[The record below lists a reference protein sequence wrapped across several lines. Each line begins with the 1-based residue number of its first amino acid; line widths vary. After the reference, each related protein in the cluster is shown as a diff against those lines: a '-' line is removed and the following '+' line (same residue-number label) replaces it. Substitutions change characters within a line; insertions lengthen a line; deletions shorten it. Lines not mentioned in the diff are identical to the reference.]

1 MRIKIHEFKKV
12 VNSPV
17 IIGMVVLFI
26 AFNFFLILEHN
37 YMQNELTV
45 LNKLVDKLGY
55 EINDEMLTN
64 FQDYYGDELSKMN
77 EITYAKTSKTY
88 TNVGSFLKEIGDS
101 YELYKVYTEEE
112 LDYVKQLMVME
123 TYLDLIGDMDD
134 EYASLDMMK
143 VAEGQISFYGL
154 SGSAADT
161 VRSNYLKLGERLNQL
176 LGNGEHKNMFFIG
189 QIYQMH
195 SLLFDNVFRVMIFQV
210 IIIIVLITSYLMNY
224 EFENKTPLVIY
235 STKRGRSIILDKLLV
250 SIGSGIVAT
259 TFIVGITLTGYFS
272 IFSYKGLW
280 HVPIS
285 NYFNW
290 ETNFP
295 FISWW
300 NMSFAQYLISS
311 IILVYICGILFT
323 VITFILSIFIKNS
336 YISFFTFGILFGLIL
351 LVPNMMPSSN
361 NLIFL
366 SVFTPFSLILN
377 PQNWFMGKDSF
388 SIFKYYEIIT
398 IGAWSLLLFITG
410 KLSAKKFKKEDIY

>member
-1 MRIKIHEFKKV
+1 
-12 VNSPV
+12 
-17 IIGMVVLFI
+17 
-26 AFNFFLILEHN
+26 
-37 YMQNELTV
+37 
-45 LNKLVDKLGY
+45 
-55 EINDEMLTN
+55 
-64 FQDYYGDELSKMN
+64 
-77 EITYAKTSKTY
+77 
-88 TNVGSFLKEIGDS
+88 
-101 YELYKVYTEEE
+101 
-112 LDYVKQLMVME
+112 
-123 TYLDLIGDMDD
+123 
-134 EYASLDMMK
+134 
-143 VAEGQISFYGL
+143 
-154 SGSAADT
+154 
-161 VRSNYLKLGERLNQL
+161 
-176 LGNGEHKNMFFIG
+176 
-189 QIYQMH
+189 
-195 SLLFDNVFRVMIFQV
+195 
-210 IIIIVLITSYLMNY
+210 MNY

-351 LVPNMMPSSN
+351 LC
-361 NLIFL
+361 
-366 SVFTPFSLILN
+366 
-377 PQNWFMGKDSF
+377 
-388 SIFKYYEIIT
+388 
-398 IGAWSLLLFITG
+398 LL
-410 KLSAKKFKKEDIY
+410 